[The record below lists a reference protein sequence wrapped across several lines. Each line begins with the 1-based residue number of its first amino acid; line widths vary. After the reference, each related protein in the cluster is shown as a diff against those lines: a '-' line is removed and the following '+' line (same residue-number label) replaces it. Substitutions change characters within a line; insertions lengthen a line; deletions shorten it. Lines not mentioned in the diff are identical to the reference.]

1 MRLFTR
7 RAPAPESVEEP
18 PQVVEP
24 ELTLPDPPP
33 VDDRGRRTVA
43 AQREY
48 LLSLVEPLPAF
59 GMYLL
64 DAWGTA
70 VCEDIVADTHA
81 PAEDLVAVNG
91 FAVRAQDLTGL
102 EADATATL
110 RLRDDYKV
118 SKVGS
123 AVRVRAGQ
131 LLPEGADAVIP
142 ADQARLDGNVLTV
155 HGRVSRGSHVR
166 WIGSDVRIGV
176 PIMRS
181 GERLDARRSAMLA
194 MAGIDR
200 VLARP
205 RPRVVVLSVADQ
217 ASDPSDVESH
227 LIAAAARADGAQV
240 WRVGLPVSSDRELRD
255 AISDQ
260 LIRADI
266 VVVSGTLAP
275 DGQLVRVV
283 RQLGDIDLTDIALEP
298 SGGVGFSLVG
308 EDQVPMVMLP
318 DDPVEA
324 YVGYQFFIRPL
335 VRRLAGAPVVN
346 SEQVNCLAGADLPGG
361 LDVVQVRFGT
371 IREQQ
376 GERVV
381 VPLGNPSHPRLADL
395 VGADAMIVLDE
406 ESASVQLG
414 DRVGCWLLDD

>member
-1 MRLFTR
+1 MFTR

-166 WIGSDVRIGV
+166 WIGSDVRIGC
-176 PIMRS
+176 RS
-181 GERLDARRSAMLA
+181 CGR
-194 MAGIDR
+194 
-200 VLARP
+200 
-205 RPRVVVLSVADQ
+205 
-217 ASDPSDVESH
+217 
-227 LIAAAARADGAQV
+227 
-240 WRVGLPVSSDRELRD
+240 
-255 AISDQ
+255 
-260 LIRADI
+260 
-266 VVVSGTLAP
+266 
-275 DGQLVRVV
+275 
-283 RQLGDIDLTDIALEP
+283 
-298 SGGVGFSLVG
+298 
-308 EDQVPMVMLP
+308 
-318 DDPVEA
+318 
-324 YVGYQFFIRPL
+324 
-335 VRRLAGAPVVN
+335 
-346 SEQVNCLAGADLPGG
+346 
-361 LDVVQVRFGT
+361 
-371 IREQQ
+371 
-376 GERVV
+376 
-381 VPLGNPSHPRLADL
+381 
-395 VGADAMIVLDE
+395 
-406 ESASVQLG
+406 
-414 DRVGCWLLDD
+414 